1 MTKARP
7 MVISLG
13 GWSSLS
19 FIVQKTDLVQALNI
33 VYNLVNKSIIL
44 HK

>member
-1 MTKARP
+1 MFRLSVRRAMATT
-7 MVISLG
+7 LT
-13 GWSSLS
+13 LS
-19 FIVQKTDLVQALNI
+19 FVVRKTDLVQALNI